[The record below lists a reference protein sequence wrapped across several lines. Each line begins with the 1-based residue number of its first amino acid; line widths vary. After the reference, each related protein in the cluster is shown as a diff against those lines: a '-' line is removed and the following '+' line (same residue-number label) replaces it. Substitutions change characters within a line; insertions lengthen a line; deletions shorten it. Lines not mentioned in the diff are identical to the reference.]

1 MTKKKDVEQKVKV
14 QDPVCGMEI
23 EQGQAVAQLVYLG
36 KTVYFCSAGC
46 RQAFDKEPGKYFGV
60 VKEDIRE
67 SVSLKNTPLLMRR
80 LARIMWVLGRELWAF
95 RKFTHLSPES
105 KIANHHPQKFVQSL
119 LDLGPTFVKLGQI
132 LSTRPDLLPDEYI
145 KALTVLHERVPPF
158 PFSDVAAQVKDAL
171 GHEIEQL
178 FQSFEKI
185 SVASASLSQVHFALL
200 PDGTEVAVKVQR
212 PQIRSLIN
220 QDMIVLSWLV
230 CFLRILLPIRMRQL
244 NLVDG
249 FNEFKRYTFH
259 ELDFSLEGAT
269 LDRFQENFSGWDDV
283 IFPTV
288 YWAYTAPTILTMS
301 RVSGLRL
308 GDVLE
313 AISEKARQRLNR
325 RIIEVEMKMFIS
337 DGFFHADMHP
347 GNIFFGQDGQIVL
360 LDVGMVGELTESQR
374 DHFLLY
380 MFAVAQKQPRRAF
393 YHLIKQT
400 RRLDRADEESFYQMF
415 KSLADKFFRSTLTQM
430 SLTQVY
436 MGVIT
441 KGSKYGFVFPSDL
454 LLHAKAITTAE
465 ALAFTLMP
473 DLKFD
478 EAIKPI
484 ISREF
489 FKRAFD
495 LQRLRR
501 KIEQVL
507 PELLMYGEV
516 PPENVQYDYRDDIST
531 NFLWSTATK
540 VLSAKLHEYEQAAG
554 LLKAMVNPYAWKV
567 LSVHYSDAEVQEIL
581 DRVWLR
587 YWDMEPSIP
596 LQKTFGA
603 RFTVHAAALIIAMY
617 EVLQSRGREKN
628 DVIGLIYDIGWEI
641 YTIMGD
647 LPWFVGGAFTQDEH
661 KRLKIATDAFRSF
674 PFSSPAYLW
683 QDVDIGDD
691 VIAFDCVR
699 CPVADYFAL
708 HNLSELGARTFCKL
722 DIPLAK
728 QWGATLV
735 RTGTLATGAP
745 CCDFRW
751 RTHPEGEAVGDG
763 ADVITLLEQA
773 IESDS

>member
-1 MTKKKDVEQKVKV
+1 MDQKEKA

-23 EQGQAVAQLVYLG
+23 ELGQAVAQLEYLG

-46 RQAFDKEPGKYFGV
+46 RQAFDKEPRRYFGID
-60 VKEDIRE
+60 KDDIRE
-67 SVSLKNTPLLMRR
+67 PVSSKNIISLIYR
-80 LARIMWVLGRELWAF
+80 LGQILWVMGRELWTF
-95 RKFTHLSPES
+95 RNFSRLLPEFRS
-105 KIANHHPQKFVQSL
+105 ANLHNPQKFAQSL
-119 LDLGPTFVKLGQI
+119 IDLGPTFVKLGQI

-145 KALTVLHERVPPF
+145 HALTVLHEKVPPF
-158 PFSDVAAQVKDAL
+158 AFADVAGLIKDAF
-171 GHEIEQL
+171 GQEIEQL
-178 FQSFEKI
+178 FQSFEKTP
-185 SVASASLSQVHFALL
+185 VASASLSQVHFALL
-200 PDGTEVAVKVQR
+200 PDGNEVAVKVQR
-212 PQIRSLIN
+212 PQVRKLIN

-230 CFLRILLPIRMRQL
+230 RFLGMLFPRRMKQL

-269 LDRFQENFSGWDDV
+269 LDRFRENFSTWDDV
-283 IFPTV
+283 IFPSV
-288 YWAYTAPTILTMS
+288 HWAYTAPTILTMS

-308 GDVLE
+308 GEVLE
-313 AISEKARQRLNR
+313 AMPEKARQRLNR

-380 MFAVAQKQPRRAF
+380 MLAVAQKQPRRAF
-393 YHLIKQT
+393 YHLTKQT
-400 RRLDRADEESFYQMF
+400 QRLERADEEGFYQVF
-415 KSLADKFFRSTLTQM
+415 KSLADKFFSSTLSQM
-430 SLTQVY
+430 SLAQVY
-436 MGVIT
+436 LGVIT
-441 KGSKYGFVFPSDL
+441 NGSKYGFVFPSDL

-465 ALAFTLMP
+465 SLAFTLMP

-478 EAIKPI
+478 EAIRPI

-489 FKRAFD
+489 FQRAFD
-495 LQRLRR
+495 VQRLRR
-501 KIEQVL
+501 KVEQIL
-507 PELLMYGEV
+507 PEFLMYGEV
-516 PPENVQYDYRDDIST
+516 PPENVQYDYRDDVST
-531 NFLWSTATK
+531 NFLWGTATK
-540 VLSAKLHEYEQAAG
+540 ALSAKLNEYEQASG

-567 LSVHYSDAEVQEIL
+567 LSRHYSDAEVQEIL

-587 YWDMEPSIP
+587 YLDMEPSIP
-596 LQKTFGA
+596 FQKTFGV
-603 RFTVHAAALIIAMY
+603 RFTVHAAALMIALY
-617 EVLQSRGREKN
+617 EVLQSVGQVKDDAIR
-628 DVIGLIYDIGWEI
+628 LIYEIGWEV

-647 LPWFVGGAFTQDEH
+647 LPWFIGGTFTQDGQ

-674 PFSSPAYLW
+674 PFGSPAYLW
-683 QDVDIGDD
+683 QDVDTGDDD
-691 VIAFDCVR
+691 VIAFDCLR

-728 QWGATLV
+728 QWGASLV
-735 RTGTLATGAP
+735 RTGTLATGAS

-751 RTHPEGEAVGDG
+751 RKLPKGAASGDG
-763 ADVITLLEQA
+763 LDVITLLEQSL
-773 IESDS
+773 EPDN